1 MALPKFLRHRDG
13 VFAALGALIVW
24 SADAAP
30 PTVDPCALVANADI
44 EQILGKLGSNPKGD
58 SEGDAR
64 WCTYEFANGTDAMEI
79 WVLPSD
85 ALARAREKAKSTL
98 PAAGLG
104 DEAFMVRK
112 LNGIDYLDLF
122 VRKGDVTMNIALL
135 EMPGDEQKLI
145 ALARKAI
152 ERL

>member
-1 MALPKFLRHRDG
+1 MTVLKCLRRRG
-13 VFAALGALIVW
+13 GEITALGVLIAW

-30 PTVDPCALVANADI
+30 PAVDPCALISTADI
-44 EQILGKLGSNPKGD
+44 EQIVGRLGSAPSGD

-64 WCTYEFANGTDAMEI
+64 WCNYEFANGEDSMEI
-79 WVLPSD
+79 WVLPAD
-85 ALARAREKAKSTL
+85 ALVRARDKAKSPIAT
-98 PAAGLG
+98 PGLG
-104 DEAFMVRK
+104 NEAFMVRK

-122 VRKGDVTMNIALL
+122 VRKGDVTMNIALH
-135 EMPGDEQKLI
+135 ETASDEQKLI